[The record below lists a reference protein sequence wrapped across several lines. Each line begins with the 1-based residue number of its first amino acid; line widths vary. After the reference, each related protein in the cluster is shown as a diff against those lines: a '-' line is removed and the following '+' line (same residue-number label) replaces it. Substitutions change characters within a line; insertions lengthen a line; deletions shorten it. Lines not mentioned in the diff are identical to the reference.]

1 MVLGGKKKVR
11 SSNISK
17 NENDD
22 ESVKS
27 DFEDARETP
36 VSKSPNLKLLS
47 KYRCEH
53 GVSIGVNKV

>member
-47 KYRCEH
+47 K
-53 GVSIGVNKV
+53 IKVNFRV